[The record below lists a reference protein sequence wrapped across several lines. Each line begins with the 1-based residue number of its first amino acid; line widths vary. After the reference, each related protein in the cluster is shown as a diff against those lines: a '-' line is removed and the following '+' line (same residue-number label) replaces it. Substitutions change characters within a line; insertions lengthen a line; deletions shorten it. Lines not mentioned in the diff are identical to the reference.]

1 VVDTEAGLTVTLG
14 LPSGVRVG
22 RDEHGSLHLVGMG
35 RVSLGKTTPE
45 LVAAVRELTAD
56 RLPVDSDLPLLF
68 SGLEAGGW
76 LRRTISFA
84 GSPLMSERML
94 PGMPSVEWRSDL
106 QTAVLSRFAVLR
118 RDGDGLVVESPLAD
132 RVVWVRSPGVAALI
146 SRLAAPVPAP
156 LGDND
161 LTGTGLPDAAVAAV
175 VRELGAAGLV
185 VPVEETGNWGPHE
198 LWFHTRSRW
207 GGRSSHDP
215 VGPSTSSAP
224 PEPPSAPP
232 KPAPGPPVQL
242 YQPDL
247 AEIAEHEPGV
257 TAVLE
262 SRTSIRAHDSDN
274 PITLRQVGEFM
285 YRCARVRS
293 TLTYQGESYTKR
305 PYPAG
310 GAAYELRLYLAAHDI
325 AGLERGLYQYDS
337 YEHVLHRL
345 DAAPDAML
353 TGAAL
358 ATQTRSW
365 PQAVVVIAARFDEIF
380 RRYQGMGYATTLKNV
395 GVLYQTM
402 YTVATAMGL
411 APCAL
416 GNGDT
421 AAFAVATGLDP
432 RVESSVGEFMLGSR
446 PDGH

>member
-1 VVDTEAGLTVTLG
+1 MTVTLG

-35 RVSLGKTTPE
+35 RASLGKTTPE
-45 LVAAVRELTAD
+45 LVAAVKELTAD
-56 RLPVDSDLPLLF
+56 RLPIDSDGPLSLPE
-68 SGLEAGGW
+68 LEAGGW

-84 GSPLMSERML
+84 GSPLISVRML
-94 PGMPSVEWRSDL
+94 PGMPGVEWRSDL
-106 QTAVLSRFAVLR
+106 QPAVLSRFAVLR

-146 SRLAAPVPAP
+146 SQLATATP
-156 LGDND
+156 
-161 LTGTGLPDAAVAAV
+161 LTGTELPDAAVAAV

-185 VPVEETGNWGPHE
+185 VPVEEPGNWGPHE
-198 LWFHTRSRW
+198 LWFHARSRW

-224 PEPPSAPP
+224 PEPSSAAP
-232 KPAPGPPVQL
+232 KLVPGPPVQL
-242 YQPDL
+242 YEPDL

-262 SRTSIRAHDSDN
+262 SRTSIRTHDSDN

-325 AGLERGLYQYDS
+325 NGLESGLYQYDS

-345 DAAPDAML
+345 DAVPDAML

-416 GNGDT
+416 GNGDS

-446 PDGH
+446 PN